1 MALLDEQIERYGT
14 GAVLSVDPYMPDS
27 SGEILRWVLQI
38 DLEEV
43 GTADIRVSERDGR
56 TVMPLTDGD
65 KEIELTS
72 CREGARGPQG
82 EPARFV
88 DTLGTLQRRSPG

>member
-1 MALLDEQIERYGT
+1 M
-14 GAVLSVDPYMPDS
+14 
-27 SGEILRWVLQI
+27 LQI

-65 KEIELTS
+65 EEIELTS
-72 CREGARGPQG
+72 CREG
-82 EPARFV
+82 
-88 DTLGTLQRRSPG
+88 S

>member
-1 MALLDEQIERYGT
+1 MALLDELIERYGT

-65 KEIELTS
+65 EEIELTS
-72 CREGARGPQG
+72 CREG
-82 EPARFV
+82 
-88 DTLGTLQRRSPG
+88 S